1 MEDKKCVRVSGN
13 IFSVVRGGEVIWA
26 MPERK
31 VFFLVRYSLIA
42 MDLVK
47 LQNTCKKKDELKNA

>member
-13 IFSVVRGGEVIWA
+13 IFSVVRGGDVIWA
-26 MPERK
+26 MSERN
-31 VFFLVRYSLIA
+31 FFFVRCSLIA

-47 LQNTCKKKDELKNA
+47 LQNTCKKKNELKNA